1 MSKHILFLF
10 FFFTSYQCF
19 SAPEEHSLK
28 KDTLKILSWNIQ
40 MLPNLYAP
48 FTKLVRKKQ
57 KIRLPEIIKYLE
69 KSNFDIIVLQEV
81 FDIQMKNKLK
91 KQLSNAYPYMQL
103 PIKKGWGIK
112 LSNGVM
118 FLSKHPINLI
128 DKVIFNVSKKSDR
141 MAQKGCALIELD
153 FYDQHIL
160 VAGTHLDSKGQKV
173 RDKQYN
179 MVKEQI
185 ISPYKSSQKNFFLAG
200 DLNTEQ
206 NSEAFKKM
214 IALFELNNHPL
225 NEENPYTFD
234 SENSWINYKNKGWI
248 DYILYQIRPENK
260 IINQYIIRPKMS
272 YKNKPMDLADHYGI
286 VLEIMMD

>member
-10 FFFTSYQCF
+10 FFFSCYQCF
-19 SAPEEHSLK
+19 SAHEEHSLK
-28 KDTLKILSWNIQ
+28 KDTLKVLSWNIQ

-141 MAQKGCALIELD
+141 MAQKGCALVELD

-185 ISPYKSSQKNFFLAG
+185 IGPYKSSQKNFFLAG

-214 IALFELNNHPL
+214 IALFELNNYPL

-248 DYILYQIRPENK
+248 DYILYQIKPENK

-286 VLEIMMD
+286 VLEIMIY